1 MVEVQV
7 IEIENVS
14 FAYNGVL
21 VLENVSFGVTKGDF
35 LSIVGPNGGGKTTLL
50 KLILGLLL
58 PRSGEIRIFGRPP
71 EKSRERIGYMPQHM
85 HFDPQFP
92 IAATDVVLMGRL
104 GNRFGS
110 RYTKEDKQAVIDALE
125 EVDMTCC
132 LKQSF
137 SNLSGGQRQ
146 RVLLARALV
155 SKPEILLLDEPTAN
169 VDMEIE
175 NKLYDILNSLNERMT
190 ILMVTHDLGFVSR
203 IVRSVICVNKRV
215 VVHPTSQIN
224 GKLIQEIYEDDLR
237 MVRHDQ
243 KQHR

>member
-137 SNLSGGQRQ
+137 SNLSVGQRQ

>member
-1 MVEVQV
+1 MVEVQL